1 MERGAWRTAVHG
13 VSKSR
18 MRLSDFN
25 FHLPFLIP
33 VSHSH
38 TPKMA
43 SPPPGTVSLFRH
55 NK

>member
-1 MERGAWRTAVHG
+1 MDYSPWSLKE
-13 VSKSR
+13 
-18 MRLSDFN
+18 SDETD

-33 VSHSH
+33 VSHSQ

-43 SPPPGTVSLFRH
+43 SPPPGTVFLFRH